1 MMPIMLAATHHRT
14 ATADEDLVTD
24 ISNTRLLRA
33 CNFKYLG
40 VLFSPRNDP
49 QFDPE
54 MIPTSK

>member
-1 MMPIMLAATHHRT
+1 MLAATHHRT
-14 ATADEDLVTD
+14 ATAEDLVKD

-33 CNFKYLG
+33 HNFKYLG

>member
-1 MMPIMLAATHHRT
+1 MLAATHHRT
-14 ATADEDLVTD
+14 ATADGDLVTD

-33 CNFKYLG
+33 YNFKYLG

>member
-1 MMPIMLAATHHRT
+1 MTPIMLAATHHRT
-14 ATADEDLVTD
+14 ATAEDLVKD

-33 CNFKYLG
+33 YNFKYLG